1 MRKIGMATGNHP
13 KYWELIGLII
23 ALLSLIA
30 AVVPIFQ
37 GNEDGIEA
45 KEPKRQTVAAGHE
58 GGSQHIEP
66 SDSNAVSYKPINCG
80 VEIIFKKDGSD
91 WEKIQAIGEA
101 DLTFGDTTDVR
112 QATKKATLR
121 AKAEL
126 AKFMKENLTTEE
138 VSEEIT
144 KIVQNISV
152 TQSISGS
159 KARNII
165 DTTIERISSQSD
177 FILKGVLVLENEV
190 NMQEKRVR
198 VVVGVS
204 RKTQRTADSLK
215 TAFEE
220 NVSNSKTATDSGA
233 TRRSV
238 NYDNY

>member
-1 MRKIGMATGNHP
+1 MATGKHP

-23 ALLSLIA
+23 ALLSLFA
-30 AVVPIFQ
+30 AVVPLFQ
-37 GNEDGIEA
+37 GSKDRVEA
-45 KEPKRQTVAAGHE
+45 GQSGVAGHE
-58 GGSQHIEP
+58 GSSKHVA
-66 SDSNAVSYKPINCG
+66 SVDSNGVSYKPINSG
-80 VEIIFKKDGSD
+80 VEIIFKADGSD

-101 DLTFGDTTDVR
+101 DLTFGDTTDIR

-144 KIVQNISV
+144 KIIQNISV
-152 TQSISGS
+152 TLSISGS

-177 FILKGVLVLENEV
+177 FILKGVLVIENEV
-190 NMQEKRVR
+190 NMQQKRVR

-215 TAFEE
+215 TAFKE
-220 NVSNSKTATDSGA
+220 NVSNSKAAADSGE

>member
-1 MRKIGMATGNHP
+1 MANNQHP
-13 KYWELIGLII
+13 KYWEIIGLII
-23 ALLSLIA
+23 ALLSLLA

-37 GNEDGIEA
+37 GNKDYVEA
-45 KEPKRQTVAAGHE
+45 GQSGVTGYEG

-66 SDSNAVSYKPINCG
+66 SDSNAVICKPINSG
-80 VEIIFKKDGSD
+80 VEIIFKNDGSD
-91 WEKIQAIGEA
+91 WEKIQAVGEA
-101 DLTFGDTTDVR
+101 DLTFGDATDVR

-165 DTTIERISSQSD
+165 DTTIERIRSQSD
-177 FILKGVLVLENEV
+177 FILKGVLVIENEV
-190 NMQEKRVR
+190 NMQKKRVR

-220 NVSNSKTATDSGA
+220 NVSNSKAAANSGE
-233 TRRSV
+233 TRKSI